1 MADPL
6 TALMY
11 AVQVMNFLKMLILK
25 TIKEREEQNIDYV
38 SLPGADAGDQNGDQ
52 TPQLPLDGSA
62 TYNEEPKPDQPF
74 LSEDPSLS
82 ESSPRHPE
90 EKESLEMKDAQMS
103 HENEPSGIILQNEGS
118 TSGATNVV
126 NVNLN
131 SFRKSKAPRSPS
143 HKRSRKGKGQS
154 VVRTMVPSE
163 KSKGTSIV
171 SRINSK
177 NERIESW
184 R

>member
-25 TIKEREEQNIDYV
+25 TIKEREERNLDYV

-52 TPQLPLDGSA
+52 TPQLPLNGPTTD
-62 TYNEEPKPDQPF
+62 NEEPKPDQPF
-74 LSEDPSLS
+74 LSEDPRLS
-82 ESSPRHPE
+82 ESSPSHPE
-90 EKESLEMKDAQMS
+90 EKENLEMKDAQVA
-103 HENEPSGIILQNEGS
+103 HENDPSGVHPQNEGS
-118 TSGATNVV
+118 SSGATNVI

-154 VVRTMVPSE
+154 VVRTMVPGE

-177 NERIESW
+177 NERIEAW